1 MASVDLTSGPVRL
14 NLTEVDDSP
23 VAEGWY
29 HVQIVTAEAKAS
41 KKDLPQINIMG
52 RIQDEDSLEYNKAL
66 FWYLTF
72 DTDRQ
77 SFNIKQIKRFVAA
90 CPSIDPDLDYPSYS
104 AFADALVGLDLNVY
118 VKHGTYQGETSIN
131 VNKYSEYEFPVL

>member
-1 MASVDLTSGPVRL
+1 MASVDLTTGPLRL

-29 HVQIVTAEAKAS
+29 DVKVVSAEAKLS
-41 KKDLPQINIMG
+41 KKDMPQINIMG
-52 RIQDEDSLEYNKAL
+52 RIQDEDSLEYNKAV

-90 CPSIDPDLDYPSYS
+90 CPTIDPDLDYPSYE
-104 AFADALVGLDLNVY
+104 AFAESLIDLQLRVF
-118 VKHGTYQGETSIN
+118 VKHGTYNGEVSIN
-131 VNKYSEYEFPVL
+131 VNKFEEYEYPVL

>member
-1 MASVDLTSGPVRL
+1 MAVVDLSGPVRL
-14 NLTEVDDSP
+14 NLTEVDDKP

-29 HVQIVTAEAKAS
+29 HVMVVSAEAKLS
-41 KKDLPQINIMG
+41 KKDMPQINVMG
-52 RIQDEDSLEYNKAL
+52 RIQDEDSPEFNKAL

-90 CPSIDPDLDYPSYS
+90 CPTIDPDLNYPSYKD
-104 AFADALVGLDLNVY
+104 FADALIDLELNVFA
-118 VKHGTYQGETSIN
+118 KAGTYNGEASIN
-131 VNKYSEYEFPVL
+131 VNKYAEYEYPVL